1 VKSLDMAWKLN
12 RIAESMKGLETEG
25 TTRID
30 WHCLTERE
38 RLLFDKITE
47 IKERY
52 WPQLPPDDVLKENHE
67 LFVKGIEIVARRTID
82 LFKEVMETA
91 FFTTTQDEPIMDFI
105 FTTRLYCFLHQM
117 GRQDK
122 RTRKEAELSE
132 KYEKLEDF
140 ERAWKEYEEK
150 LGDKTALWS
159 PESFERFVHPLFEE
173 VMNNSPNRANSC
185 G

>member
-1 VKSLDMAWKLN
+1 MARKLN
-12 RIAESMKGLETEG
+12 RIAENLKELEIEG

-47 IKERY
+47 IKESY
-52 WPQLPPDDVLKENHE
+52 WPQLPPDDVLKENHG
-67 LFVKGIEIVARRTID
+67 LFVKGIEIIARRTLD
-82 LFKEVMETA
+82 LFKDVMGTA
-91 FFTTTQDEPIMDFI
+91 FFTATQDEPIMDFI
-105 FTTRLYCFLHQM
+105 FTTRLYWFLHQM

-122 RTRKEAELSE
+122 RIRKEVELYE
-132 KYEKLEDF
+132 KYEKFEDF

-150 LGDKTALWS
+150 LEDKTALWS
-159 PESFERFVHPLFEE
+159 PESFERFVHPLFER
-173 VMNNSPNRANSC
+173 MHRKR